1 MTILL
6 AEDDE
11 LSRQMLSWRLE
22 RRGYHLLLAQD
33 GPECLALARRASPS
47 LILLDL
53 SLPKLDGLT
62 VARHLKADPATAAIP
77 IIALTAHAMGGD
89 RERALAA
96 GCDDYDTKPVE
107 FARLVEKIEQRLGAG
122 PGLRPSAAGAPSGSP
137 PPAS

>member
-1 MTILL
+1 MTLLL

-22 RRGYHLLLAQD
+22 RRGYQLLLAHD
-33 GPECLALARRASPS
+33 GPECLHLARSAYPS

-62 VARHLKADPATAAIP
+62 VARQLKADPATASIP
-77 IIALTAHAMGGD
+77 IIALTAHAMAGD

-96 GCDDYDTKPVE
+96 GCDDYDVKPIE
-107 FARLVEKIEQRLGAG
+107 FARLLDKIERR
-122 PGLRPSAAGAPSGSP
+122 LRPPSGTSSASAL
-137 PPAS
+137 PAS